1 MDANNNARD
10 IPVEDVS
17 IGATPTLAADVGDN
31 TSDDAAIAASPL
43 DSAAADEGSTVATD
57 VGHRA
62 VHDAG
67 GRSPSPAAAGATAS
81 SVVGTNMGDG
91 VTDSLGGVVAGGMA
105 VRSLMDSD
113 TPTYKEEPP
122 LPPIDVTKL
131 PTSGQSSE
139 GGS

>member
-17 IGATPTLAADVGDN
+17 TGATPTLAADAGDY
-31 TSDDAAIAASPL
+31 TSADAAVVASPM
-43 DSAAADEGSTVATD
+43 DSAAADEGRLVATD
-57 VGHRA
+57 VGQAA
-62 VHDAG
+62 VHDVG

-81 SVVGTNMGDG
+81 GVVGTNMGDG

-105 VRSLMDSD
+105 VRSLMGSD

-122 LPPIDVTKL
+122 LPPVDVTKL
-131 PTSGQSSE
+131 PTPSQSSE
-139 GGS
+139 GES